1 LYSFIIHKTKILK
14 IFFALP
20 NFVKKEID
28 TDLQLNLTGMD
39 RPLISVIIPTYNR
52 LYLLKEAIA
61 SVIEQT
67 YTNWELIIV
76 DDGSTDDTV
85 KAVQQINDSRI
96 RLIQLSHTG
105 HIGQVMNEGV
115 KHSSGEWLAFLDSD
129 DLWLPQ
135 KLELQI
141 HSLKKEKKKW
151 CYGSFEYIDEN
162 KKVIYKSPEKFPPLS
177 GRILEEIIE
186 GQAGI
191 AICSLMVEKKIFEMV
206 GGFSSNPEVRNDYE
220 LALRIALK
228 EEIAFVPDIILKVR
242 DHANRVYKSRTYPYE
257 RSALTYKAF
266 LNLKPEKRFE
276 KLTKRKIAFLLSEAA
291 VHRFA
296 NREYRKAIQQLGQSL
311 WLRDKPRH
319 WLSALKRGIYA
330 SYQKNFQHSAKKR
343 KAADVAAYNS

>member
-1 LYSFIIHKTKILK
+1 M
-14 IFFALP
+14 P
-20 NFVKKEID
+20 NLVKETAD
-28 TDLQLNLTGMD
+28 SDLQLNLTGTD

-52 LYLLKEAIA
+52 LPLLKEAIT
-61 SVIEQT
+61 SVQEQT

-76 DDGSTDDTV
+76 DDGSTDGTV
-85 KAVQQINDSRI
+85 EFIQQITDPKI
-96 RLIQLSHTG
+96 HLIAFSHTG
-105 HIGQVMNEGV
+105 HIGQLINEGV
-115 KHSSGEWLAFLDSD
+115 NNSIGEWLAFLDSD

-141 HSLKKEKKKW
+141 HLLKKEKKKW

-162 KKVIYKSPEKFPPLS
+162 KKIIYKSTEKFPPLS
-177 GRILEEIIE
+177 GRILEEIIK

-191 AICSLMVEKKIFEMV
+191 AICSLIVGKKIFEMV

-242 DHANRVYKSRTYPYE
+242 DHAGRVYKSRTYPYE

-266 LNLKPEKRFE
+266 LNLNPGKRFE

-296 NREYRKAIQQLGQSL
+296 NRQYRKAMQQLGQSL

-330 SYQKNFQHSAKKR
+330 SYRKNFQHSAKKR

>member
-1 LYSFIIHKTKILK
+1 MSNII
-14 IFFALP
+14 
-20 NFVKKEID
+20 KED
-28 TDLQLNLTGMD
+28 TATDLQLSLTGTD

-52 LYLLKEAIA
+52 LPLLKEAIA

-67 YTNWELIIV
+67 YIKWELIIV
-76 DDGSTDDTV
+76 DDGSTDGTADAIQ
-85 KAVQQINDSRI
+85 KMSDSRI
-96 RLIQLSHTG
+96 RLIPLSHSG

-115 KHSSGEWLAFLDSD
+115 KHCSGEWLAFLDSD
-129 DLWLPQ
+129 DIWLPQ

-162 KKVIYKSPEKFPPLS
+162 KKLIYKSPEKFPPLS
-177 GRILEEIIE
+177 GRILEEIIK

-191 AICSLMVEKKIFEMV
+191 AICSLMVEKKFFEMV
-206 GGFSSNPEVRNDYE
+206 GGFSSDPGVRNDYE

-242 DHANRVYKSRTYPYE
+242 DHVNRIYKSRRYPYE
-257 RSALTYKAF
+257 RSALTYQAF

-276 KLTKRKIAFLLSEAA
+276 KLAKRKIAFLLSEAA

-296 NREYRKAIQQLGQSL
+296 NKDYRKAIQQLSQSL
-311 WLRDKPRH
+311 WLRDKPGH

-330 SYQKNFQHSAKKR
+330 IFQKNIQHPAKRR
-343 KAADVAAYNS
+343 KEKDLAAYSS